1 MTGLAAPPA
10 PAASRQAVGVQPP
23 DQPGLAVGPPPSN
36 CRQGCDGHGYRGHAA
51 AGSGRPWQYGA
62 RRCLPGRCHHR
73 VSGVVRRR
81 HQVMRFPYIFPVGLS
96 VLAGALA
103 STVAYA
109 RAYNSV
115 GGGLV
120 SLVQDGFV
128 LAWGIAIANLG
139 RDAELLRTITRAWVI
154 SATVWAALMIIG
166 VSGHLSVLSGETAR
180 DGVRAAFTLGDP
192 NLAANYFICS
202 LLVLRAIQYPSRR
215 LVRWSC
221 CALIVAA
228 IGLTGSNGGA
238 LVLVAATVLG
248 AIFRMARRRGAVPA
262 LIAAGTLIVAC
273 VAIGPQVNVSSIV
286 QKAQS
291 KLAIAQ
297 RLDRSAGREQ
307 RVSQHHPGRDGAAV
321 PDRRYAA
328 RPRARRH
335 QERVPG
341 SPGPLR
347 QDGT

>member
-1 MTGLAAPPA
+1 
-10 PAASRQAVGVQPP
+10 
-23 DQPGLAVGPPPSN
+23 
-36 CRQGCDGHGYRGHAA
+36 
-51 AGSGRPWQYGA
+51 
-62 RRCLPGRCHHR
+62 
-73 VSGVVRRR
+73 
-81 HQVMRFPYIFPVGLS
+81 MRFPYIFPVGLS

-166 VSGHLSVLSGETAR
+166 VLGHLSVLSGETAR
-180 DGVRAAFTLGDP
+180 DSAAGRLHSGRP
-192 NLAANYFICS
+192 KPGRQLLHLLAAGTAGHTVPKPPPGPVV
-202 LLVLRAIQYPSRR
+202 VLRADRGCHRAHRLQWRRAGSRR
-215 LVRWSC
+215 GDSSRRD
-221 CALIVAA
+221 IQDGAA
-228 IGLTGSNGGA
+228 P
-238 LVLVAATVLG
+238 
-248 AIFRMARRRGAVPA
+248 RRGTSPHRGRHAHRR
-262 LIAAGTLIVAC
+262 LRGNRAAGEC
-273 VAIGPQVNVSSIV
+273 VEHRAEGPD
-286 QKAQS
+286 